1 MMESYKLQSFKTMI
15 GRGEFVILDTE
26 TTGIDNGSE
35 ICQIAIIDSQGS
47 VLIDTLVKPIG
58 RIPSVATSIHGI
70 TNAMVAKASGWSEIV
85 PRLVPLLDGRDVI
98 AYNALFDRKMMHK
111 SSEAASLPKTD
122 WKQFSRW
129 WCAMEAFA
137 EVYGRAN
144 HYSGKFRWQKLSTA
158 AQYYNV
164 QVTTAHTAI
173 DDCLTTLA
181 IARAIAG
188 MV

>member
-1 MMESYKLQSFKTMI
+1 MESYKLQSFKTMI
-15 GRGEFVILDTE
+15 QRGEFVILDTE
-26 TTGIDNGSE
+26 TTGIDNKSE
-35 ICQIAIIDSQGS
+35 ICQIAIIDSAGK

-58 RIPSVATSIHGI
+58 RIPSAATAIHGI
-70 TNAMVAKASGWSEIV
+70 TNAMVATAPGWGEIV
-85 PRLVPLLDGRDVI
+85 TQLVPMLDGRDVI

-111 SSEAASLPKTD
+111 SSEASELPKTD

-137 EVYGRAN
+137 EIYGKVDR
-144 HYSGKFRWQKLSTA
+144 YSGKFRWQKLSTA

-173 DDCLTTLA
+173 DDCITTLA
-181 IARAIAG
+181 VARAIAG
-188 MV
+188 LDV